1 MLSLMI
7 PLEHMTAVTKSD
19 ATVYSPPLRAL
30 YVGGTGNVK
39 IKDAVG
45 NTVTLVALAAG
56 VVHPIRATM
65 VFSTDTT
72 ATDIVGAY

>member
-1 MLSLMI
+1 MNSLII
-7 PLEHMTAVTKSD
+7 PLEHLVSITKSD

-30 YVGGTGNVK
+30 YIGGAGDVK
-39 IKDAVG
+39 IKDAMG
-45 NTVTLVALAAG
+45 NTVTLTNLAAG

-65 VFSTDTT
+65 VYSTDTT

>member
-1 MLSLMI
+1 MMTLII
-7 PLEHMTAVTKSD
+7 PLENLVAITKSD

-30 YVGGTGNVK
+30 YVGGSGNVK

-45 NTVTLVALAAG
+45 NIVTLVGLAAG

-65 VFSTDTT
+65 VYSTDTT
-72 ATDIVGAY
+72 ATGIVGAY

>member
-7 PLEHMTAVTKSD
+7 PLENLASITKSD

-30 YVGGTGNVK
+30 YIGGAGNVK
-39 IKDAVG
+39 IKDATG
-45 NTVTLVALAAG
+45 NTVTLVNLAVG

-65 VFSTDTT
+65 VYSTDTT